1 MKRLAIVLIAGML
14 AACATTPPDRSAH
27 MRAFEAD
34 LDAALAGWQERVSQK
49 YYPTSVAATTDL
61 ISRYDEVYA
70 RWRMQP
76 DALSQGLMSY
86 SLALADRVDR
96 REISAES
103 ANALLAAMKTDIDAE
118 KQRLTAVPQ
127 AGAAPETAM
136 LSWWNSYWTAN
147 RARYEASQ
155 QRPVVCQVNPAAG
168 AGTRVQ
174 CL

>member
-14 AACATTPPDRSAH
+14 VACAAAAPDRSAH
-27 MRAFEAD
+27 MQAFQAD

-49 YYPTSVAATTDL
+49 FYPTSAAATKDL

-70 RWRMQP
+70 RWGMRP
-76 DALSQGLMSY
+76 DPLSQALMSY

-103 ANALLAAMKTDIDAE
+103 ANALLAAMKIDIDGE
-118 KQRLTAVPQ
+118 KKRLTALSQ
-127 AGAAPETAM
+127 APADTA
-136 LSWWNSYWTAN
+136 LLTWWSGYWAAN

-155 QRPVVCQVNPAAG
+155 QRPVVCQVNPAAD